1 VIAYSIGEKG
11 QLIRLAAIPTG
22 APAPCHLE
30 MDFSDQYLVN
40 SNYMGGIVNVY
51 QRKAN
56 GQLIEKH
63 RLQLNQEGDDR
74 QSHAHSATFSPD
86 NRFLFIADLGKD
98 RIWQFQFD
106 AQQGDVQPNEQAFV
120 STAEGAGPRHF
131 TFHPNGQFAYVINE
145 LNSTVTAFAYDSL
158 HGQLAALHTLS
169 TLPEDFTGNNS
180 CADIHVHPSGNFLYG
195 SNRGQNSLVV
205 YTINDNGQI
214 ALVEH
219 VPTGGDFPRNFA
231 LSPNGRYLYVANQ
244 NSDNIRQFS
253 IDGNDGRL
261 IFQADI
267 SVNTPVCLAF
277 AN

>member
-1 VIAYSIGEKG
+1 MHTSTPLYIGTYTRKEGHVNGKALGIYLAEMRKEDGAIQVGDTTDGIINPSYVRPSRDRKHLYAVSEIGEGEVIAYSIGEKG

-169 TLPEDFTGNNS
+169 TLPED
-180 CADIHVHPSGNFLYG
+180 
-195 SNRGQNSLVV
+195 
-205 YTINDNGQI
+205 
-214 ALVEH
+214 
-219 VPTGGDFPRNFA
+219 
-231 LSPNGRYLYVANQ
+231 
-244 NSDNIRQFS
+244 
-253 IDGNDGRL
+253 
-261 IFQADI
+261 
-267 SVNTPVCLAF
+267 
-277 AN
+277 